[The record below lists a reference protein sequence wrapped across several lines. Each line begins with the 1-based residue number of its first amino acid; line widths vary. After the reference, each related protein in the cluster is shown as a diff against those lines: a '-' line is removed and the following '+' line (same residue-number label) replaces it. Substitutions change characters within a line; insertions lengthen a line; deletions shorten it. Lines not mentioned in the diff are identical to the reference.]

1 MATCRTCKH
10 SDKPKAA
17 VPCSNCRG
25 YSNYEYEPQ
34 QNSAN
39 RIREIS
45 DENQRLCIA
54 FDAMRQDRDYYRDA
68 YHHLLREKEEKM
80 SRGLQYDSGRDMPPG
95 MQVAMARK
103 IIENEVAALI
113 AALKETDVDC
123 QFCTHAWN
131 EAPCMDIP
139 ATDEII
145 VAGCGACPNEECTC
159 HSCKEK
165 SNYKWCGAEEA
176 NRRLAAI
183 AEAE

>member
-10 SDKPKAA
+10 SGKPKVAL
-17 VPCSNCRG
+17 PCSNCRG

-34 QNSAN
+34 YDTN

-45 DENQRLCIA
+45 DENRRLCIA

-113 AALKETDVDC
+113 AALKETDADC

>member
-25 YSNYEYEPQ
+25 YSNYECEPQ

-68 YHHLLREKEEKM
+68 YHHLLREKEETM
-80 SRGLQYDSGRDMPPG
+80 ARGLQYDSGRDMPPG

-103 IIENEVAALI
+103 IIENEVAALM
-113 AALKETDVDC
+113 AALKETDADC

-131 EAPCMDIP
+131 EVPCMDIP
-139 ATDEII
+139 ATDETVF
-145 VAGCGACPNEECTC
+145 VACGNCPHKECPC
-159 HSCKEK
+159 RNCKDK
-165 SNYKWCGAEEA
+165 SDYKWCGAEEA